1 MAETITSSGNE
12 FIKYVRSLK
21 NKKERTQNS
30 AFLVEGEKCVSE
42 LAEYMPSAAQS
53 IIVLQGKYPKLT
65 EKLRDSGANVYHVS
79 ESVLLSISDAKTP
92 QGIAAIATIPPPK
105 EVYTGFIVL
114 LDELQDPQ
122 NVGTII
128 RTADAA
134 GCSCVV
140 LSENCADCFSPK
152 AVRASMGS
160 IFHIP
165 VIRTKPAEYIKK
177 LVSNSYE
184 IACADIRG
192 STEFNLNWNNTCLI
206 IGNESRGV
214 SEGIRGLSTKLIKI
228 PMYGKAE
235 SLNAAVAAGILI
247 YKIRT

>member
-1 MAETITSSGNE
+1 MTEIITSSGNE
-12 FIKYVRSLK
+12 FVKYARSLK
-21 NKKERTQNS
+21 NKKARIES
-30 AFLVEGEKCVSE
+30 GAFLVEGEKCVSE
-42 LAEYMPSAAQS
+42 LADHMPG
-53 IIVLQGKYPKLT
+53 IVRSVIALKGKYLELT
-65 EKLRDSGANVYHVS
+65 EKLREAGAEVYYVS
-79 ESVLLSISDAKTP
+79 ENVLDSISETKTP
-92 QGIAAIATIPPPK
+92 QGIAAVASTPSFGNI
-105 EVYTGFIVL
+105 YSGFIVM
-114 LDELQDPQ
+114 LDEVQDPQ

-134 GCSCVV
+134 GCSCAV
-140 LSENCADCFSPK
+140 LSEDCADCFSPK

-165 VIRTKPAEYIKK
+165 VIRTNLPEYLKR
-177 LVSNSYE
+177 LVENGYE
-184 IACADIRG
+184 TACADIRG
-192 STEFNLNWNNTCLI
+192 DTEFKLKWDNTCLI

-214 SEGIRGLSTKLIKI
+214 SEDIRKLSTKLIKI